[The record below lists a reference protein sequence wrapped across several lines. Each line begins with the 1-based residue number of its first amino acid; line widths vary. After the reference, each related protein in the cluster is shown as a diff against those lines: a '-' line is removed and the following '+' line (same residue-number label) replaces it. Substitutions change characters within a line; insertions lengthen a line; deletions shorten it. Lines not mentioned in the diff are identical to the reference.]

1 MNGWVTTTPL
11 RKRIDMTLHWK
22 QLPRPIIALSPM
34 ADMTDSA
41 FCRTVKYVSQKV
53 KKSKSEKE
61 TPSLFDSSTL
71 SRSSPLIVFREM
83 VSAEAVVR
91 GNNKTLDMTEI
102 HPDERPLVQ
111 QIFGSDPEVM
121 AEATRIIDRE
131 HNPEGFDI
139 NMGCPVYKLVC
150 NFNGASLMKEPE
162 RAAAIV
168 RAMKAATT
176 KPVSVKIRLGWGDPT
191 ECFAFAKALENAG
204 ADLLTVHG
212 RTRMQGYSGES
223 DWEMI
228 RKLKETVSI
237 PVLANGD
244 IFTAPLALKAL
255 EQTKCDGILIARGAL
270 GNPWIFRQI
279 EEMLASRDLTPRP
292 LLRKERGLEPISIEE
307 RVDTVR
313 YHLNLHIEQYG
324 EKAVTT
330 FRKHL
335 TWYLKGLDGAKK
347 YKERLH
353 TAASREDVENILHE
367 MRIDPDMK
375 DAIAHRDAAHMDAG
389 ERMKLTK

>member
-1 MNGWVTTTPL
+1 MSL
-11 RKRIDMTLHWK
+11 DWK
-22 QLPRPIIALSPM
+22 QLKRPIIALSPM

-41 FCRTVKYVSQKV
+41 FCRTVK
-53 KKSKSEKE
+53 
-61 TPSLFDSSTL
+61 SL
-71 SRSSPLIVFREM
+71 SSPIVFREM
-83 VSAEAVVR
+83 VSAEAVIR
-91 GNNKTLDMTEI
+91 GNNKTLEMTSI

-111 QIFGSDPEVM
+111 QIFGSNPETM
-121 AEATRIIDRE
+121 AEAVRIIDRE
-131 HNPEGFDI
+131 HNPDGFDV

-168 RAMKAATT
+168 RAMKQATS
-176 KPVSVKIRLGWGDPT
+176 KPVSVKIRLGWEDPK
-191 ECFAFAKALENAG
+191 ECFAFAKALEEAG

-212 RTRMQGYSGES
+212 RTRMQGYAGES

-228 RKLKETVSI
+228 RQLKEQVSI
-237 PVLANGD
+237 PLLANGD
-244 IFTAPLALKAL
+244 MFTAPLAVKAL
-255 EQTKCDGILIARGAL
+255 VYTKCDGILIARGAL

-279 EEMLASRDLTPRP
+279 EELLSRDTTPLPGP
-292 LLRKERGLEPISIEE
+292 LPRREREIQAISIEE
-307 RVDTVR
+307 RVDTIR
-313 YHLNLHIEQYG
+313 FHLNLHIEQYG
-324 EKAVTT
+324 EKSVAT

-353 TAASREDVENILHE
+353 TAPTREDVEMILGK
-367 MRIDPDMK
+367 MRMDPEMK
-375 DAIAHRDAAHMDAG
+375 DAIAHRDAAHPDAG